1 MYLSVQSHCVCHH
14 SVVRLTLISRQQ
26 TRAHHV
32 PVVSVCE
39 SAQPNSCA
47 LECVCGFVNKALNCA
62 PSSWGRNS
70 VQCKRYSCI
79 GRPHSAAMQGMFGA
93 TVHNYTCIALA
104 LKVKSLH
111 TNNKELNKELHYSER
126 VCVCE
131 DFRDAK

>member
-39 SAQPNSCA
+39 SAQPNSYA

-62 PSSWGRNS
+62 PQQLGPKQR
-70 VQCKRYSCI
+70 
-79 GRPHSAAMQGMFGA
+79 
-93 TVHNYTCIALA
+93 TV
-104 LKVKSLH
+104 
-111 TNNKELNKELHYSER
+111 
-126 VCVCE
+126 
-131 DFRDAK
+131 